1 MTEKQ
6 NVNEIIKA
14 LTKISQAITSKLYLD
29 DILKLVVTVTAEA
42 LGSKICSLMLIDEK
56 GELPIKASQSISDQ
70 YLKKPPLKIGEGLAG
85 MVVKEKKPMFAYDIS
100 KDKCYKYKEIAK
112 KEGLKSVLCVPL
124 LVKDRV
130 IGAID
135 VYTSVFHKF
144 KKSEIDILTMVA
156 NQSAVVIENT
166 ELIVKTKVI
175 SEELETRKL
184 VERAKG
190 ILMKQNSIDE
200 STAFRIIQKQSMDR
214 RKSMKEIAEAI
225 ILVDDLSA
233 RGGSADL
240 CGGKK

>member
-6 NVNEIIKA
+6 NVNEIITA

-29 DILKLVVTVTAEA
+29 DILKLIVTVTAEA

-56 GELPIKASQSISDQ
+56 GEIPIKASQSISDE
-70 YLKKPPLKIGEGLAG
+70 YLKKPPLKIGEGFAG
-85 MVVKEKKPMFAYDIS
+85 MVVKEKKPRSAYDIS
-100 KDKCYKYKEIAK
+100 KDNYFKYKEIAK

-135 VYTSVFHKF
+135 VYASVFHKF
-144 KKSEIDILTMVA
+144 GKREIDILTMVA

-175 SEELETRKL
+175 QEELETRKL

-190 ILMKQNSIDE
+190 ILMKRENLGE
-200 STAFRIIQKQSMDR
+200 AAAFRIIQKQAMDR
-214 RKSMKEIAEAI
+214 RKSMKEVAEAV
-225 ILVDDLSA
+225 ILVDEL
-233 RGGSADL
+233 
-240 CGGKK
+240 KK